1 MLQQQWPRIFRQI
14 RVGYNFCQNHYYS
27 SEINSVPLTTDR
39 YPNVKRGDF
48 AILQES
54 DVKFFESIIGA
65 NRILTQEDELNG
77 INISRHRTTNFPNSE
92 SPIFTTKFRLPYFF
106 LNQK

>member
-77 INISRHRTTNFPNSE
+77 INFKKLQRSC
-92 SPIFTTKFRLPYFF
+92 KD
-106 LNQK
+106 

>member
-54 DVKFFESIIGA
+54 DVKFFESIIGPSMCSKLSRFSDIKKFM
-65 NRILTQEDELNG
+65 NRRFSVIRYLVKK
-77 INISRHRTTNFPNSE
+77 H
-92 SPIFTTKFRLPYFF
+92 
-106 LNQK
+106 

>member
-54 DVKFFESIIGA
+54 DVKFFESIIGPFMCSK
-65 NRILTQEDELNG
+65 L
-77 INISRHRTTNFPNSE
+77 SRFSD
-92 SPIFTTKFRLPYFF
+92 IKKFM
-106 LNQK
+106 NQRFSVIR

>member
-77 INISRHRTTNFPNSE
+77 IYYLVQLIEHPILPILNFNFPNL
-92 SPIFTTKFRLPYFF
+92 RCCNVFF
-106 LNQK
+106 SF

>member
-54 DVKFFESIIGA
+54 DVNFFESIIGA

-77 INISRHRTTNFPNSE
+77 INILLTSSNNQISEFQIPNIYNEISF
-92 SPIFTTKFRLPYFF
+92 ILFF
-106 LNQK
+106 A

>member
-14 RVGYNFCQNHYYS
+14 RVGYNFCQNQYYS

-77 INISRHRTTNFPNSE
+77 I
-92 SPIFTTKFRLPYFF
+92 KFKNLQRSCKDYVVLKCWWF
-106 LNQK
+106 LVPQYLQLKY

>member
-77 INISRHRTTNFPNSE
+77 INFKMQGLLGVRSCVSSTFRRCTPILNWSE
-92 SPIFTTKFRLPYFF
+92 
-106 LNQK
+106 